1 MDRQRYIEE
10 NKEEKMKEILSKL
23 DKKAN
28 INPNNI
34 NYRLMQEWEVPEWV
48 KGKKEDPDQII

>member
-1 MDRQRYIEE
+1 
-10 NKEEKMKEILSKL
+10 MKEILSKL

-48 KGKKEDPDQII
+48 KGKKEDPDQIIQEFGMGKR